1 MSRRNEAL
9 VAKVLGLLFEAWL
22 AKRRQ
27 KRRRTR
33 PAAPK
38 RALATVA
45 MPAKSPVPREVMPGA

>member
-27 KRRRTR
+27 KRRRAR
-33 PAAPK
+33 MAAPK

-45 MPAKSPVPREVMPGA
+45 TLAKQTVPREVAPGA